1 MEMQEELFSAL
12 QHLCY
17 NKHEVILFHVKDKRM
32 EEAFEFSNRPHLFI
46 DLESGRE
53 IKFSPNEIRETY
65 KQLGS
70 QFYPGK
76 LKLRCGQLR
85 IDFVE
90 ADIDREFHKV
100 LFPHIKTQQIILIHY
115 LQKRLYRQVFL
126 YFPAGHPE

>member
-1 MEMQEELFSAL
+1 MFSNGDTEELFSAL

-32 EEAFEFSNRPHLFI
+32 EEAFEFSNRSHLFI

-65 KQLGS
+65 KQKMAE
-70 QFYPGK
+70 FYQE

-90 ADIDREFHKV
+90 ADIDREFHEV
-100 LFPHIKTQQIILIHY
+100 LFPY
-115 LQKRLYRQVFL
+115 LLKRSKLY
-126 YFPAGHPE
+126 